1 MWEPGAVALSGPP
14 CVLGATFGT
23 DNATWPRQRVSA
35 GRHTVLFV
43 PLTQPS
49 SVLHAVVAVRVV
61 NRLGGFGMSFLGLR
75 LARDLGMSLGAVG
88 LVLAVFGACT
98 IPSRILGGV
107 LATRL
112 GARWTIIGGL
122 LACSAALLAI
132 GLGGTVPVVVGAVL
146 VLGLAYELIEPATQ
160 AVIADTVD
168 HDRQASAFAL
178 LWSTLSVA
186 GVVSGLLA
194 ALLGRWGVSA
204 IFLCDAV
211 SSLVAAGAAVLLLPS
226 VRAERHPSPWRAA
239 LTPRLLT
246 WTAVGTVYATLVMVI
261 VFMLPLAVDR
271 AGHATST
278 TGWVL
283 AVAAAAAIAAQR
295 VLARVERRMPSATAL
310 VLGHLVLAAGLG
322 LWATGHLWG
331 LMAGAVLEGASGA
344 FLLGTYQATAARM
357 GGPGLGAA
365 VMTVFGLSWGVATV
379 VAPLVGAP
387 LLAAGPATLWAS
399 CAAAS
404 VVLAVAHA
412 GWTRRRMES
421 WAEGRLLPTR

>member
-1 MWEPGAVALSGPP
+1 MAL
-14 CVLGATFGT
+14 T
-23 DNATWPRQRVSA
+23 R
-35 GRHTVLFV
+35 
-43 PLTQPS
+43 PS

-88 LVLAVFGACT
+88 VVLAVFGACT
-98 IPSRILGGV
+98 IPSRVLGGV

-122 LACSAALLAI
+122 LACSAALLGI
-132 GLGGTVPVVVGAVL
+132 GLGETVPLVVAAVL
-146 VLGLAYELIEPATQ
+146 LLGLSYEVVEPATQ
-160 AVIADTVD
+160 AVIAETIG

-204 IFLCDAV
+204 IFICDAV
-211 SSLVAAGAAVLLLPS
+211 SSLLAAGAAVLLLPS
-226 VRAERHPSPWRAA
+226 VRAERHPSPWRSA
-239 LTPRLLT
+239 LTPRLLA
-246 WTAVGTVYATLVMVI
+246 WTGVGSVYATLVMVI

-271 AGHATST
+271 AGHPTST
-278 TGWVL
+278 VGWVL
-283 AVAAAAAIAAQR
+283 AVAAAAAIGAQR
-295 VLARVERRMPSATAL
+295 VLARVEHRMPSATAL
-310 VLGHLVLAAGLG
+310 VLCHLMLAAGLG
-322 LWATGHLWG
+322 LWATGQVGWLV
-331 LMAGAVLEGASGA
+331 AGAVLEGASGA

-379 VAPLVGAP
+379 VAPLAGAP
-387 LLAAGPATLWAS
+387 LLAAGPVTLWTT

-404 VVLAVAHA
+404 LVLAVAHA
-412 GWTRRRMES
+412 GWTRRTMES
-421 WAEGRLLPTR
+421 WSGRRPLPTQ

>member
-1 MWEPGAVALSGPP
+1 M
-14 CVLGATFGT
+14 
-23 DNATWPRQRVSA
+23 
-35 GRHTVLFV
+35 
-43 PLTQPS
+43 PLTRPS
-49 SVLHAVVAVRVV
+49 SVLHTVVAVRVV

-75 LARDLGMSLGAVG
+75 LARDLGMSLGTVG

-112 GARWTIIGGL
+112 GARWTIICGL

-132 GLGGTVPVVVGAVL
+132 GLGRTVPLVVGAVL
-146 VLGLAYELIEPATQ
+146 LLGLSYELIEPATQ
-160 AVIADTVD
+160 AVIADTID
-168 HDRQASAFAL
+168 HARQASAFAL

-186 GVVSGLLA
+186 GVISGVLA

-204 IFLCDAV
+204 IFVCDAV
-211 SSLVAAGAAVLLLPS
+211 SSLLAAGAAFVLLPQ
-226 VRAERHPSPWRAA
+226 VRAVRHPSPWRSA
-239 LTPRLLT
+239 LTPRLLA
-246 WTAVGTVYATLVMVI
+246 WTGVGTVHATLVMVI

-271 AGHATST
+271 AGHSTST

-283 AVAAAAAIAAQR
+283 AVAAAAAIVAQR
-295 VLARVERRMPSATAL
+295 LLVRMELRMPSATLL
-310 VLGHLVLAAGLG
+310 VTGHLLLAAGLA
-322 LWATGHLWG
+322 LWATGHVAG
-331 LMAGAVLEGASGA
+331 LLAGAVLEGASGA

-379 VAPLVGAP
+379 VAPLAGTP
-387 LLAAGPATLWAS
+387 LLAAGPTTLWAT

-404 VVLAVAHA
+404 LVLAGAHA
-412 GWTRRRMES
+412 LRSVRTRLTRPVGGARQ
-421 WAEGRLLPTR
+421 PTPAG

>member
-1 MWEPGAVALSGPP
+1 ML
-14 CVLGATFGT
+14 
-23 DNATWPRQRVSA
+23 R
-35 GRHTVLFV
+35 
-43 PLTQPS
+43 
-49 SVLHAVVAVRVV
+49 AVVAVRVV

-75 LARDLGMSLGAVG
+75 LARDLGMSLAAVG
-88 LVLAVFGACT
+88 VVLAVFGACT

-122 LACSAALLAI
+122 LACAAALLAI
-132 GLGGTVPVVVGAVL
+132 GLGDTVPLVVASVL

-160 AVIADTVD
+160 AVIADTIEPA
-168 HDRQASAFAL
+168 RQASAFAL

-186 GVVSGLLA
+186 GVVSGLIA
-194 ALLGRWGVSA
+194 VLLGHWGVSA

-211 SSLVAAGAAVLLLPS
+211 SSALAATAAMVLLPS
-226 VRAERHPSPWRAA
+226 VRVDRHPSPWRSA
-239 LTPRLLT
+239 LSARLVA
-246 WTAVGTVYATLVMVI
+246 WTGVGTVYATLVMII
-261 VFMLPLAVDR
+261 VFMLPLAIDH
-271 AGHATST
+271 AGHSTST

-295 VLARVERRMPSATAL
+295 VLARVEQRMPPATAL
-310 VLGHLVLAAGLG
+310 VIGHLTLAAGLG
-322 LWATGHLWG
+322 LWATGSLAG
-331 LMAGAVLEGASGA
+331 LLVGAVLEGASGA

-387 LLAAGPATLWAS
+387 LLSRGEATLWLA
-399 CAAAS
+399 CAGLS
-404 VVLAVAHA
+404 LILALGHA
-412 GWTRRRMES
+412 LGPR
-421 WAEGRLLPTR
+421 AV

>member
-1 MWEPGAVALSGPP
+1 M
-14 CVLGATFGT
+14 
-23 DNATWPRQRVSA
+23 
-35 GRHTVLFV
+35 
-43 PLTQPS
+43 PLTRPA

-122 LACSAALLAI
+122 LACSVALLAI
-132 GLGGTVPVVVGAVL
+132 GVGETVPLVVGAVL
-146 VLGLAYELIEPATQ
+146 LLGLSYELIEPATQ
-160 AVIADTVD
+160 AVIADTIH

-204 IFLCDAV
+204 IFICDAV
-211 SSLVAAGAAVLLLPS
+211 SSLLAAGAAVVLLPS

-239 LTPRLLT
+239 LTPRLLA
-246 WTAVGTVYATLVMVI
+246 WTGVGTVHATLVMVI
-261 VFMLPLAVDR
+261 VFMLPLALDR
-271 AGHATST
+271 VGHPTST
-278 TGWVL
+278 VGWVL
-283 AVAAAAAIAAQR
+283 AVAAAAAIGAQR
-295 VLARVERRMPSATAL
+295 VLARVERRVSPATAL
-310 VLGHLVLAAGLG
+310 VIGHLMLAAGLG
-322 LWATGHLWG
+322 LWATGQVGWLV
-331 LMAGAVLEGASGA
+331 AGAVLEGASGA
-344 FLLGTYQATAARM
+344 FLLGTYQATAARL

-379 VAPLVGAP
+379 VAPLAGAP
-387 LLAAGPATLWAS
+387 LLAAGPVTLWTT

-404 VVLAVAHA
+404 LVLAVAHA
-412 GWTRRRMES
+412 GWSGRRMES
-421 WAEGRLLPTR
+421 WSWRRLLPTR

>member
-1 MWEPGAVALSGPP
+1 M
-14 CVLGATFGT
+14 
-23 DNATWPRQRVSA
+23 
-35 GRHTVLFV
+35 
-43 PLTQPS
+43 PLTQPT

-75 LARDLGMSLGAVG
+75 LARDLGMSLAAVG
-88 LVLAVFGACT
+88 VVLAVFGACT

-122 LACSAALLAI
+122 LACAVALLAI
-132 GLGGTVPVVVGAVL
+132 GIGGTVPVVVGAVL
-146 VLGLAYELIEPATQ
+146 LLGLAYELIEPATQ
-160 AVIADTVD
+160 AVIADTID

-204 IFLCDAV
+204 IFICDAV
-211 SSLVAAGAAVLLLPS
+211 SSLLAAGAAVVLLPS
-226 VRAERHPSPWRAA
+226 VRVERHPSPWRAA
-239 LTPRLLT
+239 LTPRLLA
-246 WTAVGTVYATLVMVI
+246 WTGVGTVYATLVMVI
-261 VFMLPLAVDR
+261 VFMLPLAIDR
-271 AGHATST
+271 AGHTTPT

-310 VLGHLVLAAGLG
+310 VLGHIMLAAGLG
-322 LWATGHLWG
+322 LWATGHIGG
-331 LMAGAVLEGASGA
+331 LMAGAALEGASGA

-379 VAPLVGAP
+379 VAPLAGTP
-387 LLAAGPATLWAS
+387 LLAAGPTTLWATCAGAS
-399 CAAAS
+399 LVLAAAH
-404 VVLAVAHA
+404 VLGPA
-412 GWTRRRMES
+412 WTRLTRPG
-421 WAEGRLLPTR
+421 AGAPQPTTVSSTSSPSR

>member
-1 MWEPGAVALSGPP
+1 MPFAM
-14 CVLGATFGT
+14 T
-23 DNATWPRQRVSA
+23 
-35 GRHTVLFV
+35 
-43 PLTQPS
+43 LTRPN
-49 SVLHAVVAVRVV
+49 SVLHAVVGVRVV

-112 GARWTIIGGL
+112 GTRPTIIGGL
-122 LACSAALLAI
+122 LVCAAALFAI
-132 GLGGTVPVVVGAVL
+132 GLADTVPVVVAAVL
-146 VLGLAYELIEPATQ
+146 CLGLAYELIEPATQ
-160 AVIADTVD
+160 AVIAETIDPA
-168 HDRQASAFAL
+168 RQASAFAL

-204 IFLCDAV
+204 IFVCDAV
-211 SSLVAAGAAVLLLPS
+211 SSVLAAGAAVVLLPS
-226 VRAERHPSPWRAA
+226 ARAERHPSPWRAA
-239 LTPRLLT
+239 LTPRLIA
-246 WTAVGTVYATLVMVI
+246 WTGVGTVYATLVMII
-261 VFMLPLAVDR
+261 VFMLPLAVDA
-271 AGHATST
+271 AGHTTST
-278 TGWVL
+278 TGWLL

-295 VLARVERRMPSATAL
+295 LLRRTELRMPPATAL

-322 LWATGHLWG
+322 LWATGHFAG
-331 LMAGAVLEGASGA
+331 LLGGAVLEGASGA
-344 FLLGTYQATAARM
+344 FLLGTYQARAAAM

-387 LLAAGPATLWAS
+387 LLAHGDATLWLT
-399 CAAAS
+399 CAGLSLALALGHAA
-404 VVLAVAHA
+404 
-412 GWTRRRMES
+412 TRRPS
-421 WAEGRLLPTR
+421 ASG

>member
-1 MWEPGAVALSGPP
+1 MLV
-14 CVLGATFGT
+14 
-23 DNATWPRQRVSA
+23 
-35 GRHTVLFV
+35 V
-43 PLTQPS
+43 PLTRPT

-75 LARDLGMSLGAVG
+75 LARDLGMSLSAVG

-112 GARWTIIGGL
+112 GARWTIVGGL

-132 GLGGTVPVVVGAVL
+132 GLGETVPVVVGAVL

-160 AVIADTVD
+160 AVIADTVER
-168 HDRQASAFAL
+168 DRQASSFAL
-178 LWSTLSVA
+178 LWSTLAVA
-186 GVVSGLLA
+186 GVVSGVLA

-204 IFLCDAV
+204 IFVCDAV
-211 SSLVAAGAAVLLLPS
+211 SSALAGVAALVLLPS
-226 VRAERHPSPWRAA
+226 AHAERHPSPWRSA
-239 LTPRLLT
+239 LTPRLLA
-246 WTAVGTVYATLVMVI
+246 WTGVGTLYATLVMVV
-261 VFMLPLAVDR
+261 VFMLPVAVDR
-271 AGHATST
+271 EGHATST

-295 VLARVERRMPSATAL
+295 VLARVERRMPAATAL
-310 VLGHLVLAAGLG
+310 VIGHLVLAAGLG
-322 LWATGHLWG
+322 LWATGELAG
-331 LMAGAVLEGASGA
+331 LLAGAALEGASGA

-379 VAPLVGAP
+379 AAP
-387 LLAAGPATLWAS
+387 LLGAALLTSGPATLWTA

-404 VVLAVAHA
+404 LALAVGHSLRLR
-412 GWTRRRMES
+412 TPD
-421 WAEGRLLPTR
+421 GRVVGA